1 MVFKTVLEQT
11 STVSLIYLIQLISSL
26 EETEMGLNWN
36 GSDSEK
42 EELRENMMHVSITHH
57 VQQQQ
62 LLNK

>member
-1 MVFKTVLEQT
+1 MVFKTVLEQY

-42 EELRENMMHVSITHH
+42 EELRENMMHVRSVSRSAATA
-57 VQQQQ
+57 
-62 LLNK
+62 LK